1 MISSVSIVFID
12 LAETSVTQFKW
23 LRRGLVSKYDQDALI
38 AAALAIFLIFYTLFV
53 GSFLQYSTK
62 EYLKTKETRQK
73 VGNFY
78 PGVRLNEK
86 MPFTEYFLPVFLVNR
101 LIFVAIPLVF
111 VNNGSNK
118 NLAEL

>member
-1 MISSVSIVFID
+1 MISSVSIIFID
-12 LAETSVTQFKW
+12 LGETSVTQFKW
-23 LRRGLVSKYDQDALI
+23 IRRGLISQYDQDAMI
-38 AAALAIFLIFYTLFV
+38 AFALATFLIFYTLFV

-78 PGVRLNEK
+78 PGVRLNEI
-86 MPFTEYFLPVFLVNR
+86 MPLTEYFLPVFLVNR

-111 VNNGSNK
+111 VNNGPNK